1 MKLGKTTMRRIAAL
15 AAVAF
20 TLTPLWLKTA
30 WAGEVVDRI
39 VATVNGRII
48 LESDWD
54 DALCYEALLN
64 GRSLSEFTPDQRSAV
79 LDRLVDQELLREQM
93 KAADFQHASA
103 ADAASQVAEAR
114 AQYPQAASAAGWQSL
129 LRRYHLT
136 EQDLAAHLQQQM
148 DLTRLVDAH
157 LRPAVQIDSKTVE
170 AYYRDKFVPELR
182 RSGAK
187 EVPMSDVSSKI
198 REVLTQ
204 EKVNELLVSWL
215 QTLRSEGQVR
225 LPGGSS
231 SSPASP
237 RESSSAEQG
246 DQSR

>member
-1 MKLGKTTMRRIAAL
+1 MKLGEISGRHSMKRITAFGAVPFVLAL
-15 AAVAF
+15 LCVQVAR
-20 TLTPLWLKTA
+20 
-30 WAGEVVDRI
+30 AGDVIDRI

-64 GRSLSEFTPDQRSAV
+64 GRSLSQFTSDDRRAV
-79 LDRLVDQELLREQM
+79 LDRLIDQELLREQM

-103 ADAASQVAEAR
+103 ADAAGQVAAAR

-129 LRRYHLT
+129 LRQYHLT
-136 EQDLAAHLQQQM
+136 EQELAAHLQQQM

-170 AYYRDKFVPELR
+170 SYYRDKFVPQLR
-182 RSGAK
+182 QSGAK
-187 EVPMSDVSSKI
+187 EVPLSDVFSKI

-204 EKVNELLVSWL
+204 EKVSELLVSWL
-215 QTLRSEGQVR
+215 RTLRSEGEVR
-225 LPGGSS
+225 LPGAPSSPGASS
-231 SSPASP
+231 SL
-237 RESSSAEQG
+237 EQG